1 MISGS
6 SPELW
11 GIVNVTP
18 DSFSDG
24 GRYFD
29 LELAIA
35 KADMLSE
42 QGADVI
48 DVGGESTRPG
58 ASRVDAEEEARRV
71 VPVVASLAK
80 NGTVVSVDT
89 MRASTARLALD
100 VGAKIVNDVSGGL
113 ADKAMLA
120 TVASSDADYVMMH
133 WRAHSATMQDHAEY
147 FDVVAEVVEELTNR
161 LVAAE
166 QAGISSD
173 RIILDPGLG
182 FAKSSAHNWSILQ
195 DLSAFSIA
203 NSRLLLGASRKR
215 FIGELMTEEHK
226 PEDRDALS
234 AVLGV
239 LAAEA
244 GISALRVHNVKIHR
258 EALDLWQA
266 FNKGTD
272 L

>member
-1 MISGS
+1 MSSGS
-6 SPELW
+6 GPELW

-29 LELAIA
+29 SDLAIA
-35 KADMLSE
+35 KADMLSD

-58 ASRVDAEEEARRV
+58 ALRVDSEEEARRV
-71 VPVVASLAK
+71 VPVIASLAK

-120 TVASSDADYVMMH
+120 TVASADADYVIMH
-133 WRAHSATMQDHAEY
+133 WRAHSTTMQDHAQY
-147 FDVVAEVVEELTNR
+147 SDVVADVVEELKVR
-161 LVAAE
+161 LGTAIE
-166 QAGISSD
+166 AGIPSD
-173 RIILDPGLG
+173 RILLDPGLG
-182 FAKSSAHNWSILQ
+182 FAKSSAHNWAILQ
-195 DLSAFSIA
+195 DLPAFSID
-203 NSRLLLGASRKR
+203 NTRVLLGASRKR
-215 FIGELMTEEHK
+215 FIGELMPENHK

-234 AVLGV
+234 AVLGA
-239 LAAEA
+239 LAAES
-244 GISALRVHNVKIHR
+244 GVSALRVHNVKIHR

-266 FNKGTD
+266 LNRGTD
-272 L
+272 V